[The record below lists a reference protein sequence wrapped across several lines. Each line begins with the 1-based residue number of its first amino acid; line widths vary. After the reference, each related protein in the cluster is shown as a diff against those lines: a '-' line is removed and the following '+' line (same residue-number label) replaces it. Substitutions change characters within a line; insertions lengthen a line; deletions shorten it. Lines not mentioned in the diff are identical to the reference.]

1 MVDTNCR
8 LSDLQF
14 SQIMVSLSE
23 VQLWDPLR
31 VYQYHYAL
39 HRRRR
44 SPISQLSNRFWH
56 STKLRNWTR
65 SPQSEISL
73 IMGTFHS
80 RLALRGF
87 CVDVIEQ
94 LRAHQVPVLVSM
106 RVTDDLST
114 TTKISSMDLLK
125 YFVKQALQLSQKMRN
140 ERSMALS
147 CARFH
152 SAMSE
157 TEWFQLLES
166 VLAEIGQTVYIIV
179 DLELLDPDLDMLGR
193 FSWLSAFRA
202 FFSRLEERQVSTQ
215 VKVLLINYGSRLPFG
230 LSDSEYS
237 DFVVPAKMTPTTVRQ
252 RRAGRPLALEGKRSL
267 LGNLRGQPNTRST
280 PHAFTSQSRP
290 RQ

>member
-23 VQLWDPLR
+23 VELCDPLR

-80 RLALRGF
+80 RLALRNNNKKNNKQQQTQQ
-87 CVDVIEQ
+87 D
-94 LRAHQVPVLVSM
+94 PVLVSM

-114 TTKISSMDLLK
+114 TTKISSMD
-125 YFVKQALQLSQKMRN
+125 
-140 ERSMALS
+140 
-147 CARFH
+147 
-152 SAMSE
+152 
-157 TEWFQLLES
+157 
-166 VLAEIGQTVYIIV
+166 
-179 DLELLDPDLDMLGR
+179 
-193 FSWLSAFRA
+193 
-202 FFSRLEERQVSTQ
+202 
-215 VKVLLINYGSRLPFG
+215 
-230 LSDSEYS
+230 
-237 DFVVPAKMTPTTVRQ
+237 
-252 RRAGRPLALEGKRSL
+252 
-267 LGNLRGQPNTRST
+267 
-280 PHAFTSQSRP
+280 
-290 RQ
+290 

>member
-65 SPQSEISL
+65 SPQTKISL

-87 CVDVIEQ
+87 YKKNNKQQQTQQNPEQ
-94 LRAHQVPVLVSM
+94 KTKRN
-106 RVTDDLST
+106 TKNKST
-114 TTKISSMDLLK
+114 TT
-125 YFVKQALQLSQKMRN
+125 
-140 ERSMALS
+140 
-147 CARFH
+147 
-152 SAMSE
+152 
-157 TEWFQLLES
+157 
-166 VLAEIGQTVYIIV
+166 
-179 DLELLDPDLDMLGR
+179 
-193 FSWLSAFRA
+193 
-202 FFSRLEERQVSTQ
+202 
-215 VKVLLINYGSRLPFG
+215 
-230 LSDSEYS
+230 
-237 DFVVPAKMTPTTVRQ
+237 
-252 RRAGRPLALEGKRSL
+252 
-267 LGNLRGQPNTRST
+267 
-280 PHAFTSQSRP
+280 
-290 RQ
+290 